1 MGDIIIG
8 SEALAAGTVTRHEL
22 QRWYRPIFPN
32 VHAPRDR
39 VLTLRDRTIAAWLW
53 SRRRA
58 VIAGAAAAALHGA
71 DWVDATVPIELIWDC
86 THPPRGI
93 ITRHE
98 RVGTAEV
105 TQLQGISTT
114 AVARTAFDLG
124 RHLRR
129 EPAVARLDALMRTT
143 SFDPEAVLALA
154 HQYRGARGV
163 AHLKEVLPIVD
174 GGAASPRETR
184 LRLLF
189 IDAGLPRPAT
199 QIVILDEWGRYVRTV
214 DMGWPDYKVAAEYDG
229 DQHQTQRPQYLKD
242 RRVMRKLRELG
253 WDVQQVV
260 KEDNDADTV
269 ERAWLALRGRGWNP
283 AETATRK
290 KKYEKEPS
298 GMPFRRRAG

>member
-8 SEALAAGTVTRHEL
+8 SEALADGTVTRHEL

-39 VLTLRDRTIAAWLW
+39 VLTLHDRTRAAWLW

-58 VIAGAAAAALHGA
+58 VITGAAAAALHGA
-71 DWVDATVPIELIWDC
+71 DWVDADVPIELIWDC

-93 ITRHE
+93 IARHE
-98 RVGTAEV
+98 RVGAAEI
-105 TQLQGISTT
+105 TSAAGLPATT
-114 AVARTAFDLG
+114 IERTALDLG
-124 RHLRR
+124 RHLPR
-129 EPAVARLDALMRTT
+129 ERAVARLDALMRTT
-143 SFDPEAVLALA
+143 SFNPEAVLTLA
-154 HQYRGARGV
+154 QQYRGARGV
-163 AHLKEVLPIVD
+163 ARVRDVLPLVD

-189 IDAGLPRPAT
+189 IDAGLPAPAT
-199 QIVILDEWGRYVRTV
+199 QIVILDECGRYVRTV

-242 RRVMRKLRELG
+242 RRVMRKLGELS

-260 KEDNDADTV
+260 KEDHDADIV
-269 ERAWLALRGRGWNP
+269 ERAWLALRARGWNP
-283 AETATRK
+283 AETATTK
-290 KKYEKEPS
+290 KKFERAPS
-298 GMPFRRRAG
+298 GMPFRRKAS